1 MGLSY
6 LDQLVTIKY
15 IAQCLPPF
23 YKLYVKEHP
32 SFFAEQSISFYREL
46 KKIRCIKLISPF
58 ANNFNLIK
66 NAKGICTLGSTMG
79 FEAILLG
86 KPVILLGNPWY
97 RSLPGIKL
105 VNTFEDLSLSLQHI
119 DKIPTLQEDEKIDIV
134 NALYKI
140 SFNGVKVPQPEALS
154 ENNISN
160 IADALKKYLEIK
172 LI

>member
-1 MGLSY
+1 
-6 LDQLVTIKY
+6 
-15 IAQCLPPF
+15 
-23 YKLYVKEHP
+23 
-32 SFFAEQSISFYREL
+32 
-46 KKIRCIKLISPF
+46 
-58 ANNFNLIK
+58 
-66 NAKGICTLGSTMG
+66 MG